1 MASLEDELARF
12 EAELKT
18 LETSNAKEDGGN
30 KNKIEQNK
38 NHVNESIQKSADV
51 NKKESSMAPKV
62 YAAPPRPAPHRNAAE
77 NAIGSS
83 VIAGNMTTQYAALS
97 GFPVGITGE
106 MAYMSSVPTQS
117 TLSKTIIPRVDMT
130 TGQLLSNEEQQLMNT
145 QQSVYGYD
153 PNKNVKPKTS
163 TQSSVSAPSQRPL
176 HVGAKRFVRVAGG
189 ERWEDA
195 TLAEWPDNDF
205 RLFCGDLGN
214 EVTDELLAHNFS
226 SFPSFQRAKVI
237 RDKFTH
243 KSRGYGFVSFG
254 DPFDCAKA
262 LREMNG
268 KYIGNRP
275 VKLHKSKWEDRSE
288 AVARKKM
295 KKKKRTK
302 AHLFGP

>member
-1 MASLEDELARF
+1 MTTLDDELARF
-12 EAELKT
+12 EAELKA
-18 LETSNAKEDGGN
+18 LETSNAHDNGEDMG
-30 KNKIEQNK
+30 
-38 NHVNESIQKSADV
+38 KSEKSEMIGSKV
-51 NKKESSMAPKV
+51 SEKTTENSKKEIAMAPKV
-62 YAAPPRPAPHRNAAE
+62 YAAPPRPAPHRNESE

-106 MAYMSSVPTQS
+106 MAYMSSVPTQ
-117 TLSKTIIPRVDMT
+117 TVLSRTIIPRVDMT

-163 TQSSVSAPSQRPL
+163 TQSSVSAPSNRPVL
-176 HVGAKRFVRVAGG
+176 TGAKRFVRVAGG
-189 ERWEDA
+189 ERWEDV

-226 SFPSFQRAKVI
+226 CFPSFQRAKVI

-295 KKKKRTK
+295 KKKRTK